1 MPGENTNDN
10 QQQQQQQ
17 QQQQVPPAGQ
27 QQQQAPAGGQTND
40 ALAAAIAQLTQA
52 LGQPKG
58 QEDAVTLPGT
68 RDIAGTGDEVL
79 DGIVQS
85 VSLAYPKLDL
95 DRAVGKAI
103 ESGDA
108 RFIDAAYIRDVAGK
122 DADRLLKIAAAAVAR
137 VNESAGQLKSAVY
150 DTVGGEANWNTAV
163 AAFNQSAPA
172 ELKAAVATMLD
183 SGKSAQVKAAAQLV
197 SQFASAGGFIRSSEG
212 RSGAAYAAATG
223 GQGLS
228 KAEFQAELAKLDR
241 NSRDFREQ
249 REQLFNRRAL
259 GQKAGL

>member
-17 QQQQVPPAGQ
+17 QHQQVPPAGH

-150 DTVGGEANWNTAV
+150 DTVGGEANWN
-163 AAFNQSAPA
+163 
-172 ELKAAVATMLD
+172 
-183 SGKSAQVKAAAQLV
+183 
-197 SQFASAGGFIRSSEG
+197 
-212 RSGAAYAAATG
+212 
-223 GQGLS
+223 LS
-228 KAEFQAELAKLDR
+228 LIHI
-241 NSRDFREQ
+241 
-249 REQLFNRRAL
+249 
-259 GQKAGL
+259 